1 MTNIFVH
8 SPPEKVVESRLS
20 KRIKAIEKSMEAD
33 AISIVGELTYGV
45 DEIIRNE
52 LEILN
57 STSSSPRKLV
67 VIVQTGGGF
76 IEVVQ
81 RIVETLRH
89 HYAEVEFMVPNCAM
103 SAGTVLVMSGDA
115 IHMDYFSILGPID
128 PQVHNTNDQS
138 VPALGY
144 LEHYEQLIKKAHDG
158 EMTTAELSYFIENFD
173 SAELYQYEQA
183 RRLSISLLQD
193 WLVRYKFKNWKKTES
208 RGIVVSNEYRIERA
222 TKIAEKLSN
231 SNYWHSHGRGISME
245 VLRRDLNLRIE
256 DFGQNPGLN
265 YNIRNYESLLTTY
278 IQRCN
283 HNLVLHT
290 RENYVPIR

>member
-1 MTNIFVH
+1 MTNILVH

-33 AISIVGELTYGV
+33 VISIVGELTYGV

-57 STSSSPRKLV
+57 GNSSPRKLV
-67 VIVQTGGGF
+67 VIIQTGGGF

-89 HYAEVEFMVPNCAM
+89 HYVEVEFIVPNFAM

-128 PQVHNTNDQS
+128 PQVLNTNNQL

-144 LEHYEQLIKKAHDG
+144 LEHYERLIKKSYDG
-158 EMTTAELSYFIENFD
+158 EMTTAELSYLIENFD
-173 SAELYQYEQA
+173 FAELYQYEQA
-183 RRLSISLLQD
+183 QQLSISLLQD

-208 RGIVVSNEYRIERA
+208 RGITVSNEYRIERA
-222 TKIAEKLSN
+222 TKIAKKLSD
-231 SNYWHSHGRGISME
+231 SNYWHSHRRGISME
-245 VLRRDLNLRIE
+245 VLRRDLYLRIE
-256 DFGQNPGLN
+256 DFGQNSELN
-265 YNIRNYESLLTTY
+265 YNIRNYESFLTAY
-278 IQRCN
+278 LQRCN
-283 HNLVLHT
+283 HNSVFHT
-290 RENYVPIR
+290 RKSYVPIG